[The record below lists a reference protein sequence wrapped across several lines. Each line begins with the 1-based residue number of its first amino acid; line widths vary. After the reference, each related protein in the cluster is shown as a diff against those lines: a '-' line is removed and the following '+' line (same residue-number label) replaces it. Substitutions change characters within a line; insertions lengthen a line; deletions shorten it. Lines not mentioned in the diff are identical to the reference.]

1 MATDSLKMDNAA
13 SPRIAVVTGAGSG
26 VGRASSLALLAA
38 GFCVV
43 LVGRR
48 RAQLEE
54 TVRLGGATSNCLI
67 VDADIT
73 VEHDVIRIFREA
85 REHFGR
91 IDVLF
96 NNAGIFP
103 SSTPFGEMPLELWRA
118 TMAVNLDGA
127 FLCAREAFRHMAQQV
142 PSGGRIINNGSISAH
157 SPRPGGTAYTASKH
171 AITGLTKTIMLEGRQ
186 HNIACGQIDIG
197 NARTELTDQMLST
210 GAVQANGAV
219 IAEPTM
225 PVSDVAEAVVL
236 MARLPL
242 ESNIAFLTVMA
253 SAMPFIGRG

>member
-1 MATDSLKMDNAA
+1 MATDSLNMDDIA

-26 VGRASSLALLAA
+26 VGRASALALLAA

-54 TVRLGGATSNCLI
+54 TARLGGAAANCLV

-73 VEHDVIRIFREA
+73 VEQDVIRVFRQA

-91 IDVLF
+91 VDVLF

-103 SSTPFGEMPLELWRA
+103 PSTPIDEMPFALWRS

-142 PSGGRIINNGSISAH
+142 PAGGRIINNGSISAH
-157 SPRPGGTAYTASKH
+157 APRPGGAAYTASKH

-197 NARTELTDQMLST
+197 NAQTELTDAILST
-210 GAVQANGAV
+210 GALQANGTV
-219 IAEPTM
+219 MPEPVM

-242 ESNIAFLTVMA
+242 QSNIAFLTVMA
-253 SAMPFIGRG
+253 SAMPFVGRG

>member
-1 MATDSLKMDNAA
+1 MATDSLKMGDTA

-26 VGRASSLALLAA
+26 VGRASALALLAE
-38 GFCVV
+38 GFRVV

-54 TVRLGGATSNCLI
+54 TARLGGVAANCLV
-67 VDADIT
+67 VDVDIT
-73 VEHDVIRIFREA
+73 VEQDVVHVFRQA

-103 SSTPFGEMPLELWRA
+103 PSKPFDEMPFELWRSA
-118 TMAVNLDGA
+118 MAVNLDGA

-142 PSGGRIINNGSISAH
+142 PAGGRIINNGSISAH
-157 SPRPGGTAYTASKH
+157 APRPGSAAYTASKH
-171 AITGLTKTIMLEGRQ
+171 AITGLTKAIMLDGRR

-197 NARTELTDQMLST
+197 NARTELTDQIST
-210 GAVQANGAV
+210 GALQADGTV
-219 IAEPTM
+219 TAEPMM

-242 ESNIAFLTVMA
+242 QSNIAFLTVMA
-253 SAMPFIGRG
+253 SAMPFVGRG

>member
-1 MATDSLKMDNAA
+1 
-13 SPRIAVVTGAGSG
+13 
-26 VGRASSLALLAA
+26 
-38 GFCVV
+38 
-43 LVGRR
+43 
-48 RAQLEE
+48 
-54 TVRLGGATSNCLI
+54 
-67 VDADIT
+67 
-73 VEHDVIRIFREA
+73 
-85 REHFGR
+85 
-91 IDVLF
+91 
-96 NNAGIFP
+96 
-103 SSTPFGEMPLELWRA
+103 
-118 TMAVNLDGA
+118 
-127 FLCAREAFRHMAQQV
+127 
-142 PSGGRIINNGSISAH
+142 
-157 SPRPGGTAYTASKH
+157 
-171 AITGLTKTIMLEGRQ
+171 MLEGRQ

>member
-1 MATDSLKMDNAA
+1 MVIEALKMNDAA

-48 RAQLEE
+48 RTQLEE
-54 TVRLGGATSNCLI
+54 TAYLGGAAENCLV
-67 VDADIT
+67 VDADVT
-73 VEHDVIRIFREA
+73 VEQDVIRAFRQA

-96 NNAGIFP
+96 NNAGTYPP
-103 SSTPFGEMPLELWRA
+103 SAPIDEMPFELWRS

-127 FLCAREAFRHMAQQV
+127 FLCAREAYRHMAQQV
-142 PSGGRIINNGSISAH
+142 PAGGRIINNGSISAH
-157 SPRPGGTAYTASKH
+157 APRPGSVAYTASKH
-171 AITGLTKTIMLEGRQ
+171 AITGLTKTIMLDGRR

-197 NARTELTDQMLST
+197 NALTELTDEIST
-210 GAVQANGAV
+210 GALQANGTV
-219 IAEPTM
+219 TREPMM

-242 ESNIAFLTVMA
+242 QSNIAFLTVMA
-253 SAMPFIGRG
+253 SAMPFAGRG